1 VASGRSEPARASTA
15 GPADGGVREGGVREA
30 GVREAA
36 EALVT
41 AQVLGEPMPTRVRV
55 AVVGLGWAGRSIWLP
70 RLADHASFEVV
81 AAVDP
86 SPDARA
92 ALTAA
97 DPGAV
102 GASRRGGASGTG
114 IAILERISELRAST
128 VDLAVVAVP
137 NHRHAEVA
145 VDLLLAGVPVFLE
158 KPVCLS
164 STEAEA
170 LAAAEASTGATLLA
184 GSAARARAD
193 IMALYDVVASLGDIR
208 HVEASWVR
216 ARGVPDAG
224 GWFTQR
230 RLAGGGALVDLGWHL
245 LDTIAPIVGAG
256 GFTQA
261 VGTVSDDFVRNA
273 SWGAAWRHTE
283 SAPKSDGDVEDTARA
298 FLVGDNGVSVAL
310 RASWAS
316 HQARDATVI
325 TVEGSAGVATLTC
338 TFGFSPNR
346 RPGSTLTVVR
356 AGETLA
362 VPLLEEPIGS
372 EYRRQLDELPAM
384 LADPDQ
390 LGRAIA
396 EATPTIA
403 AIERIY
409 DSARLA
415 CPPIPMARLGG

>member
-1 VASGRSEPARASTA
+1 
-15 GPADGGVREGGVREA
+15 
-30 GVREAA
+30 
-36 EALVT
+36 
-41 AQVLGEPMPTRVRV
+41 VLGEPMPTRVRV

-70 RLADHASFEVV
+70 RLAGHPSFQVV

-86 SPDARA
+86 SPAARA
-92 ALTAA
+92 ALAA
-97 DPGAV
+97 GDLAAPDGAD
-102 GASRRGGASGTG
+102 GADGADRGAGGGAGRGGAGVEL
-114 IAILERISELRAST
+114 LERVDDLRAST

-145 VDLLLAGVPVFLE
+145 LDLLRAGVPVFLE

-164 STEAEA
+164 AAEAEA

-193 IMALYDVVASLGDIR
+193 IRALYDLVPSLGEVR

-224 GWFTQR
+224 GWFTRR
-230 RLAGGGALVDLGWHL
+230 RLSGGGALVDLGWHL

-256 GFTQA
+256 GFVQA
-261 VGTVSDDFVRNA
+261 VGTISDDFVGNA

-283 SAPKSDGDVEDTARA
+283 AASDADGDVEDTARA

-316 HQARDATVI
+316 HQARDTTVI
-325 TVEGSAGVATLTC
+325 SVEGSAGMATLTC

-346 RPGSTLTVVR
+346 RPGSTLTVTR
-356 AGETLA
+356 AGGTRA
-362 VPLLEEPIGS
+362 VPLADEPIGG
-372 EYRRQLDELPAM
+372 EYRRQLDDLPAM

-390 LGRAIA
+390 LGRAII
-396 EATPTIA
+396 EARPTIA

-415 CPPIPMARLGG
+415 RPAIPMARFGG

>member
-1 VASGRSEPARASTA
+1 
-15 GPADGGVREGGVREA
+15 
-30 GVREAA
+30 
-36 EALVT
+36 
-41 AQVLGEPMPTRVRV
+41 
-55 AVVGLGWAGRSIWLP
+55 VV
-70 RLADHASFEVV
+70 
-81 AAVDP
+81 
-86 SPDARA
+86 
-92 ALTAA
+92 
-97 DPGAV
+97 
-102 GASRRGGASGTG
+102 
-114 IAILERISELRAST
+114 LERIRDLRASA

-164 STEAEA
+164 TAQAEA
-170 LAAAEASTGATLLA
+170 LAAAEISTSATLLA
-184 GSAARARAD
+184 GSAARTRAD
-193 IMALYDVVASLGDIR
+193 VLALYGVVASLGEVR

-230 RLAGGGALVDLGWHL
+230 RLSGGGSLVDLGWHL

-256 GFTQA
+256 EFPQA
-261 VGTVSDDFVRNA
+261 IGTVSDDFVRNA

-283 SAPKSDGDVEDTARA
+283 AAAPGEGDVEDTARA

-346 RPGSTLTVVR
+346 RPGSTLTVTR
-356 AGETLA
+356 AGETVD
-362 VPLLEEPIGS
+362 VPLVDEPIGT

-396 EATPTIA
+396 EARPTIA

-415 CPPIPMARLGG
+415 RPAIPMARPGG